1 MTKGV
6 TTTLAGWGNY
16 PRVDCRM
23 IQADGAALPGRVAA
37 EPSLIARGNGRAY
50 GDAAL
55 NARATLLMERHDR
68 ILAFDPAT
76 GWLKAEAG
84 VMLSDILDRFLP
96 QGFFPPVTPG
106 TKLVTLG
113 GMVAADVH
121 GKNHHID
128 GSFCRH
134 VEALDLILP
143 DGMIVTCTPTQN
155 ADLFQATCG
164 GMGLTGVI
172 ATVSFRLRRIETAWI
187 RQETVRCPDLMAAMA
202 ALEAAQ
208 ASTYAVAW
216 IDGLAGGAQLGRSLV
231 YRGEHAQLDELDAA
245 RRAEPL
251 RAPARR
257 PLTIPF
263 YLPGLA
269 LNGLSVRAFNAFY
282 YGHGR
287 PGSTLVDWDSY
298 FYPLDRILA
307 WNRIYGRDGFTQYQC
322 VLPRDGSQQGL
333 RALLTAIARA
343 GIGSFLAVLKLL
355 GAQGDGLLSFPMEG
369 YTLALDFPMR
379 PATLPLLRE
388 LDAIVADHGGRL
400 YLAKD
405 ARMDA
410 DLLRRSYGQRLD
422 RFCDIRRRI
431 GADTR
436 FHSLLSER
444 LGL

>member
-1 MTKGV
+1 MMMETHV
-6 TTTLAGWGNY
+6 LAGWGNY
-16 PRVDCRM
+16 PRAACRLVH
-23 IQADGAALPGRVAA
+23 AGGAALPALVAA

-55 NARATLLMERHDR
+55 NQRATLMMDRHDR

-76 GWLKAEAG
+76 GRVRAEAG
-84 VMLSDILDRFLP
+84 VMLADILDLFLP
-96 QGFFPPVTPG
+96 RGFFPPVTPG

-121 GKNHHID
+121 GKNHHVD

-134 VEALDLILP
+134 VEALELILP
-143 DGMIVTCTPTQN
+143 DGAMVACTPTQN

-172 ATVSFRLRRIETAWI
+172 ATVTFRLRRVETAWI
-187 RQETVRCPDLMAAMA
+187 RQETVRCPDLASAMR
-202 ALEAAQ
+202 ALEQAQ
-208 ASTYAVAW
+208 DSTYAVGW
-216 IDGLAGGAQLGRSLV
+216 IDGLAGGPHLGRSLV
-231 YRGEHAQLDELDAA
+231 YRGEHAGLDDLDAI
-245 RRAEPL
+245 RRADPL
-251 RAPARR
+251 RIPHRR
-257 PLTIPF
+257 PLTLPID
-263 YLPGLA
+263 LPGLA
-269 LNGLSVRAFNAFY
+269 LNGLSVRAFNALY
-282 YGHGR
+282 YRRGR
-287 PGSTLVDWDSY
+287 PGTALVDWDRY
-298 FYPLDRILA
+298 FYPLDSILA
-307 WNRIYGRDGFTQYQC
+307 WNRLYGRGGFTQYQC
-322 VLPRDGSQQGL
+322 VLPRDSSEPGL
-333 RALLTAIARA
+333 RALLTRIARA

-355 GAQGDGLLSFPMEG
+355 GGQGDGLLSFPVEG
-369 YTLALDFPMR
+369 YTLALDFPMK

-410 DLLRRSYGQRLD
+410 DMLRRCYGKRLEQF
-422 RFCDIRRRI
+422 RAIRHRI
-431 GADTR
+431 GADSH